1 MDGIF
6 FLLLY
11 RHIVLEE
18 TELNKDLTMEKPY
31 TTFEQEFNNLPRGQQ
46 SAWAAAARNPD
57 LNRVSHLVAYDFN
70 RVHIQHSPLGGCS
83 DGH

>member
-1 MDGIF
+1 M
-6 FLLLY
+6 
-11 RHIVLEE
+11 LEE

-70 RVHIQHSPLGGCS
+70 RVHIQHSPLGESS
-83 DGH
+83 DDH